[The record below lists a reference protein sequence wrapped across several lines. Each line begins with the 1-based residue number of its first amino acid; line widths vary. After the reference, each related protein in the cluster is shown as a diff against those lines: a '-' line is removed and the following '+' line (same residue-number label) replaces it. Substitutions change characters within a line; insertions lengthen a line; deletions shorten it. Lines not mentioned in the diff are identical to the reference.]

1 MHAKIFMTPG
11 RIACLREKAAQFR
24 LIARQRNEMAQRIVS
39 KRLLQ
44 IAADLD
50 DKADELERS

>member
-1 MHAKIFMTPG
+1 MPRSWA
-11 RIACLREKAAQFR
+11 IACLREKAAQFR
-24 LIARQRNEMAQRIVS
+24 LIAKQRDEMAQRIVS
-39 KRLLQ
+39 ERLLQ